1 MAGVGKGALFAAL
14 LFFPSLLFADVFW
27 RIGGGRGDG
36 GISPSAEAWPGVAS
50 ASAPF
55 FREEVSVNGS
65 SGSLA
70 AWSSRASFGELVEWL
85 RGRFPGAKIRRTGH
99 VLRICEGSAGSWES
113 RWLIVDGGRGA
124 CTIFR
129 LTLPRASASAVP
141 VWPEALDGVLPPGAA
156 PVTVVAA
163 AGRGMIYGSFR
174 GAGAGSGADALRRIA
189 GRLRSGGWRAVG
201 GETSSAIGGKGELF
215 LKEGSRQL
223 LWVGMDDFG
232 NGVCCLSG
240 KP

>member
-1 MAGVGKGALFAAL
+1 MTGVRKVAPLPAL
-14 LFFPSLLFADVFW
+14 LLLPALLFADVFW

-36 GISPSAEAWPGVAS
+36 GISPSAEAWPGVAAS
-50 ASAPF
+50 SAPF
-55 FREEVSVNGS
+55 YREEVAVNGC

-70 AWSSRASFGELVEWL
+70 AWSSRASFGELAEWL
-85 RGRFPGAKIRRTGH
+85 RGRFPEAKIRRTGH
-99 VLRICEGSAGSWES
+99 VLRLCERSAGSWET

-129 LTLPRASASAVP
+129 LTLPRAASSSSP
-141 VWPEALDGVLPPGAA
+141 IWPEALDGVLPPGAV

-163 AGRGMIYGSFR
+163 RGRGMVYGSFR

-201 GETSSAIGGKGELF
+201 GETSSAIGGGGELF

-223 LWVGMDDFG
+223 LWVGLDDSG

-240 KP
+240 KR